1 MGIPNNHNYTQV
13 VQTNSS
19 QQRNSP
25 AQSPSGGIPLSPLSP
40 PPPQPQATFRQ
51 DNGCAFAVGSFAHLN
66 VCRHLVKCPWAKLPK
81 DNTPTLSLF
90 KQRIIPAKRRLPSLF
105 KSQECKTEARRD
117 AAEGL
122 GQIPPD
128 QGVSESLSLLPFSL
142 QSLDLRYREREI
154 RELVG
159 FFKYLPNRQLEL
171 GRGLPRPTH
180 TTWHVGS

>member
-1 MGIPNNHNYTQV
+1 MG
-13 VQTNSS
+13 
-19 QQRNSP
+19 
-25 AQSPSGGIPLSPLSP
+25 PLSP

-51 DNGCAFAVGSFAHLN
+51 DNSCAFTVGSFAHLN

-81 DNTPTLSLF
+81 NNTPTLSLF

-117 AAEGL
+117 AVEGS
-122 GQIPPD
+122 GQIPPQ

-154 RELVG
+154 RDLVG
-159 FFKYLPNRQLEL
+159 FFKYFPNTTTGTGKGAPPHHHHHVACGIL
-171 GRGLPRPTH
+171 GSPDQ
-180 TTWHVGS
+180 GSNSHPLH